1 MGKAIA
7 IVGMACRFAD
17 APSLQD
23 YWRMCLEGRNAFG
36 PIPTDRWDAEF
47 FTSDNARD
55 ADRSYAPA
63 GAFIDDIRSFP
74 AVALQIPPRRV
85 EVMDPQQRMAI
96 EVAHEAVRDAGRN
109 PDQMPDR
116 TAVFMG
122 VTAMEYR
129 TLMNSRV
136 ISMMA
141 ASGQLGSVTDPEA
154 LLASVENVVPARPFT
169 PPGALAS
176 MVACAVAQELG
187 LEGAAYTVDAACSS
201 AIIALHD
208 AVAHLRLGTIDAAL
222 AGGVYLSITPEGHVA
237 FSRIG
242 AMSRQ
247 GLCLPFDSRADGFVQ
262 GDGAGILVL
271 KRLEDAERDG
281 DRIYAT
287 IEGMAANNDAGISG
301 PMAPVKSS
309 QTSVILDAWKDA
321 GIDPA
326 KLGYLET
333 HGTGTLAG
341 DKAEFDGVVDAIGPS
356 VTHAAIGSSKANIG
370 HTMSAAGV
378 AGVIR
383 AAMSAYEGKI
393 PPLAGF
399 ESPKSDLGIDET
411 GFYIPQAV
419 QTWDA
424 DQRVAAVS
432 SFGFGGTNT
441 HVVLQSFEPQV
452 TPDAQAELVLL
463 SSHDEASL
471 RSLALRTGRAL
482 QISERATVAGVARAW
497 NGRKEQPWRLAVV
510 ADGIQSLAEKLV
522 AVGEGKTPENTT
534 FAKALEEPKVAFL
547 YPGQGAQRIGM
558 LHDIRARF
566 ALAKS
571 AFENVEEA
579 IGDRTALPLSNYL
592 YPELRSKAVDEAQA
606 EAELTATENT
616 QPVLYG
622 VAIALTRILEQAG
635 VKPVVTAGHSVGE
648 FAAAVASGVLSAEDG
663 ARFVAARGRAMADMT
678 GDCGAMLAIRGDV
691 ETAESIL
698 VPGAII
704 ANINHPQQTVIS
716 GTTPAIDAVQK
727 KAEEAGITP
736 IRLHVSH
743 GFHSEVFDDLDMK
756 PAVDE
761 VNFLEGHTPVA
772 SGIIEGTY
780 ADPETAAHVFNIHAT
795 STVHFTRALK
805 ECENQGANVFIQ
817 VAAGG
822 PVSTFAMRTLSEH
835 RENIINLAS
844 NDDRDG
850 GASLLAGLG
859 ALWTYGVAVDTS
871 EFIAEAPL
879 ASVPPLELPKETY
892 WAIKDKP
899 ARRTTID
906 VKAMERRAADAALE
920 AQAEETSAHVTIG
933 EEDTAVDS
941 IEHAVKVA
949 VAKASAYPIDALEPT
964 MRLMEDLG
972 FDSMMTTD
980 LIEELTRTI
989 PGLGGIPQEFFM
1001 KSPTIEDLVEYSRS
1015 PDSDTVDAEVDN
1027 TALSGFS
1034 LTWEPSVL
1042 RGPRLAE
1049 KHLDILITGD
1059 NVELC
1064 DLLALKLQRERH
1076 DVTIATTEKAAAV
1089 DHADIIIYCTSDADF
1104 PAIEALATGAD
1115 DALHQSELLLN
1126 LLKTRAAANDHSDVY
1141 VVVRDDNPWHA
1152 ALAGA
1157 TRALAHEWSDRRI
1170 RVIHLDIDETPIQRS
1185 TAIIN
1190 EILSTDQSNESRWAR
1205 GQRFIR
1211 GFRKLDDPTPWT
1223 PNADQTVLVTGG
1235 TRGIGR
1241 MVGEALA
1248 LDAGRVILVG
1258 RSTPD
1263 ADLQKVIDASNGR
1276 IVAAQADVTS
1286 LKDMQAVTQEHGP
1299 VHALVH
1305 SAGILADGAL
1315 EDIDPA
1321 VGRKAREIKAR
1332 GWQVSVQAC
1341 GDSLERAIGIGSWA
1355 GRFGNRH
1362 QTHYAS
1368 ANALLSALI
1377 EQAPESIHATASEF
1391 GPWIESDMVATI
1403 PEPIRNTMRNEGV
1416 DFVTNA
1422 VGQQAILEDL
1432 ARGKGIVVR
1441 GRRVPSVMV
1450 TNTLNER
1457 LDIATNSFLNDHAIA
1472 GVPVLP
1478 FAYAIDRMAQTSA
1491 MDVPFEI
1498 RDVTLF
1504 QGVQVSEAIDLRT
1517 HVDRGVA
1524 ELRSGENASTLNY
1537 RATLSP
1543 LSKRPQLDAL
1553 TGGDAAPITL
1563 ERFYKELTFH
1573 GPLLA
1578 GIEEI
1583 SGVGKDF
1590 VRGRVRVGKPSDW
1603 TPDSTENAWTVSP
1616 LAIDSALQMAGLVAF
1631 DREGRAGTPL
1641 SIDRVIVLKPVT
1653 SDVVTAEVRF
1663 GEVVE
1668 NRFTADLVLRDD
1680 DGDILVVAEGI
1691 AIELRDLPTDSA
1703 ADTSAADSTV
1713 KEAPD
1718 NNIVDGEPSAGDAED
1733 FEIKAEWTDPSLWE
1747 GYQDIALRLQ
1757 MVDAMGM
1764 KNPYFDLHE
1773 GTARNVSMVDGRE
1786 VINFSSYNY
1795 LGYSGDPRV
1804 LDATEKSVRQYGTS
1818 VSASRVASGERPFH
1832 LALEAALA
1840 KANDSDDALVFSGG
1854 HATNVNTIG
1863 HLFGPK
1869 DLIMHDELIHDSCLQ
1884 GIKLSGAAR
1893 RSFIHDD
1900 AEDLERQLKQL
1911 RPHYEKVLIL
1921 IEGVY
1926 SMDGDIAD
1934 VPAYVELREKYGC
1947 LLMIDE
1953 AHSFGTIGPRGLGVR
1968 DHYGLKGTDA
1978 DIWMGTMSKSLA
1990 SMGGWISGSQ
2000 ELITYMRYT
2009 APGFVYAAG
2018 IPPALGVAALTS
2030 LELMLAEPEEV
2041 AKLQSNSLFLFKAL
2055 QERSINTGPSRG
2067 ESPVIPVITGDSMLA
2082 MQLSQ
2087 QLLDDGINA
2096 KPIVYPAVA
2105 EDSAR
2110 LRLFLSSTHTEEEL
2124 EHSADK
2130 MAQILRAL
2138 QEK

>member
-23 YWRMCLEGRNAFG
+23 YWRMCLEGRHAFG
-36 PIPTDRWDAEF
+36 PIPADRWDAEF

-96 EVAHEAVRDAGRN
+96 EVAHEAVQDAGRI
-109 PDQMPDR
+109 PTQMPDR

-141 ASGQLGSVTDPEA
+141 ASGQLGEVTDPEA
-154 LLASVENVVPARPFT
+154 LLASVQNVVPARPFT
-169 PPGALAS
+169 PPGALAN

-222 AGGVYLSITPEGHVA
+222 AGGVYLSISPESHVA

-287 IEGMAANNDAGISG
+287 IEGIAANNDAGLSG

-309 QTSVILDAWKDA
+309 QTSVILDAWKNA
-321 GIDPA
+321 EIDPA

-341 DKAEFDGVVDAIGPS
+341 DKAEFEGVVDAIGSS
-356 VTHAAIGSSKANIG
+356 VTRAAIGSSKANVG

-411 GFYIPQAV
+411 GFYIPQDV
-419 QTWDA
+419 KTWDA

-441 HVVLQSFEPQV
+441 HVVLQSLEPQV
-452 TPDAQAELVLL
+452 TPDTQAELVLI

-471 RSLALRTGRAL
+471 RNLALRTGRAL
-482 QISERATVAGVARAW
+482 EVSERATVAGVAHAW
-497 NGRKEQPWRLAVV
+497 NGRKKQPWRLAVV
-510 ADGIQSLAEKLV
+510 ADSVQSLAEKLI

-534 FAKALEEPKVAFL
+534 LAKALDEPKVAFL

-558 LHDIRARF
+558 LHDVRERF
-566 ALAKS
+566 DAAKD
-571 AFENVEEA
+571 AFDEVEKA
-579 IGDRTALPLSNYL
+579 IGDRTALPLSHYL
-592 YPELRSKAVDEAQA
+592 YPELRKNAVDEAQA

-622 VAIALTRILEQAG
+622 VAVALTRVLERAG

-663 ARFVAARGRAMADMT
+663 ARFVAARGRAMGDMT
-678 GDCGAMLAIRGDV
+678 GDCGAMLAIRADV
-691 ETAESIL
+691 ETAQSIL

-716 GTTPAIDAVQK
+716 GTTPAIEAVQK

-756 PAVDE
+756 PAVKE
-761 VNFLEGHTPVA
+761 VNFQEGHTPVA
-772 SGIIEGTY
+772 SGIVEGTY
-780 ADPETAAHVFNIHAT
+780 SDAKTAAHVFDIHAT

-805 ECENQGANVFIQ
+805 ECENQGANIFLQ

-822 PVSTFAMRTLSEH
+822 PVSTFAMRTLPEH
-835 RENIINLAS
+835 RGNVINLAS

-850 GASLLAGLG
+850 GASLLSGLG
-859 ALWTYGVAVDTS
+859 ALWTLGVDIDTS
-871 EFIAEAPL
+871 EFIAKAPL
-879 ASVPPLELPKETY
+879 ASVPPLVLPKEPY
-892 WAIKDKP
+892 WAVKDKP
-899 ARRTTID
+899 SRHTTID

-920 AQAEETSAHVTIG
+920 AKAD
-933 EEDTAVDS
+933 EDTEAHTPAVEDTGADP
-941 IEHAVKVA
+941 IDHAVRVA

-980 LIEELTRTI
+980 LIEELTQTI
-989 PGLGGIPQEFFM
+989 PGLGGIPQEFFI
-1001 KSPTIEDLVEYSRS
+1001 KSPTIADLVEYARS
-1015 PDSDTVDAEVDN
+1015 PDSDTVDADVDH
-1027 TALSGFS
+1027 TPLSGFS

-1042 RGPRLAE
+1042 RGTRVTE
-1049 KHLDILITGD
+1049 KHLDILLTGD
-1059 NVELC
+1059 NEEIC

-1076 DVTIATTEKAAAV
+1076 DVTIATPAKAGSV
-1089 DHADIIIYCTSDADF
+1089 DHSDIIVYCASDADF
-1104 PAIEALATGAD
+1104 PAVEELSTGAD
-1115 DALHQSELLLN
+1115 EALHESERLLN
-1126 LLKTRAAANDHSDVY
+1126 LLKLRAEADDHSDVY
-1141 VVVRDDNPWHA
+1141 LVLRDGNPWHA

-1157 TRALAHEWSDRRI
+1157 ARALAHEWSDRTV
-1170 RVIHLDIDETPIQRS
+1170 RVIHLDVDETPVQRS
-1185 TAIIN
+1185 TAIVK
-1190 EILSTDQSNESRWAR
+1190 EVLSTDQSNESRWVN
-1205 GQRFIR
+1205 GQRFVR
-1211 GFRKLDDPTPWT
+1211 GFKKLDDPVPWT
-1223 PNADQTVLVTGG
+1223 PDADQTVLVTGG

-1241 MVGEALA
+1241 MIGEALA
-1248 LDAGRVILVG
+1248 PDAGRVILVG
-1258 RSTPD
+1258 RSKPD
-1263 ADLQKVIDASNGR
+1263 ADLQKAIDASSGK

-1286 LKDMQAVTQEHGP
+1286 LEDMQAVTKEHGP
-1299 VHALVH
+1299 VHALIH

-1315 EDIDPA
+1315 EDIDPN
-1321 VGRKAREIKAR
+1321 VGRRAREIKAR
-1332 GWQVSVQAC
+1332 GWQVSLQAC
-1341 GDSLERAIGIGSWA
+1341 GDTLERAIGIGSWA

-1368 ANALLSALI
+1368 ANALLSAI
-1377 EQAPESIHATASEF
+1377 AEQAPASIRATVAEF
-1391 GPWIESDMVATI
+1391 GPWIESDMAETI
-1403 PEPIRNTMRNEGV
+1403 PEAIRNTMRNEGV

-1432 ARGKGIVVR
+1432 SRETGIVVR
-1441 GRRVPSVMV
+1441 GRRIPSVMV
-1450 TNTLNER
+1450 TNTLRER
-1457 LDIATNSFLNDHAIA
+1457 LDTATSPFLNDHAIE

-1478 FAYAIDRMAQTSA
+1478 FSYAVDRIAQTA
-1491 MDVPFEI
+1491 ALDVPFEI

-1504 QGVQVSEAIDLRT
+1504 QGVQVSEAIDVQT
-1517 HVDRGVA
+1517 HVERGTA
-1524 ELRSGENASTLNY
+1524 ELRTGDDASTLNY
-1537 RATLSP
+1537 RATLGP
-1543 LSKRPQLDAL
+1543 LSTRPQLDAL
-1553 TGGDAAPITL
+1553 TGGDPAPITL

-1583 SGVGKDF
+1583 SGVGQDF

-1603 TPDSTENAWTVSP
+1603 TPDSSESAWTVSP

-1631 DREGRAGTPL
+1631 DRQGRAGTPL
-1641 SIDRVIVLKPVT
+1641 SIDRVAILKAT
-1653 SDVVTAEVRF
+1653 AADVVTAEVRF
-1663 GEVVE
+1663 GEVID

-1680 DGDILVVAEGI
+1680 DGDILVFAEGI
-1691 AIELRDLPTDSA
+1691 AIELRDLP
-1703 ADTSAADSTV
+1703 ADTASDNKNSSPDV
-1713 KEAPD
+1713 EATPPL
-1718 NNIVDGEPSAGDAED
+1718 DGEPLEGDVED

-1757 MVDAMGM
+1757 MVEAMGM
-1764 KNPYFDLHE
+1764 QNPYFDLHE
-1773 GTARNVSMVDGRE
+1773 GTARNVSMVGGRE

-1804 LDATEKSVRQYGTS
+1804 LDATVESVRKYGTS

-1832 LALEAALA
+1832 IALEAALA

-1863 HLFGPK
+1863 HLFGPR
-1869 DLIMHDELIHDSCLQ
+1869 DLILHDELIHDSCLQ

-1893 RSFIHDD
+1893 RSFVHDD
-1900 AEDLERQLKQL
+1900 TDDLERQLKQL
-1911 RPHYEKVLIL
+1911 RHHYEKVLIL

-1926 SMDGDIAD
+1926 SMDGDIPD
-1934 VPAYVELREKYGC
+1934 VPVYVALRNKYGC

-1968 DHYGLKGTDA
+1968 DHFGLKGTDA

-1990 SMGGWISGSQ
+1990 SMGGWISGSK

-2030 LELMLAEPEEV
+2030 LELMLEEPEEV
-2041 AKLQSNSLFLFKAL
+2041 TKLQSNSLFLFKAL
-2055 QERSINTGPSRG
+2055 KERGINTGPSDG
-2067 ESPVIPVITGDSMLA
+2067 KSPVIPVITGDSMLA

-2124 EHSADK
+2124 LHSADK
-2130 MAQILRAL
+2130 IAQILKDL
-2138 QEK
+2138 QDK